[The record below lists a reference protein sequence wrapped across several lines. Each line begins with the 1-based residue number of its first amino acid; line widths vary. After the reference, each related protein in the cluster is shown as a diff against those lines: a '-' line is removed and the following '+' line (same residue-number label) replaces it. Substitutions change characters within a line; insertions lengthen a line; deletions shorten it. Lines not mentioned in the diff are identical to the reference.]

1 MKLEVKKFI
10 KNNVSNILLVVS
22 MMVLLTNIY
31 LTKKIL
37 NNQLETRKAN
47 SEIALTYE
55 YENPEDN

>member
-1 MKLEVKKFI
+1 MKIEVKKFI

-55 YENPEDN
+55 YEKPEDN